1 MKARVGRVYRWC
13 AIDRP
18 VPKDV
23 ASAREM
29 SYTARIQR
37 SVSSMASRCR
47 KPLAMPLFRVTATG
61 HELHAHDGME
71 VVPHPI

>member
-1 MKARVGRVYRWC
+1 MFK
-13 AIDRP
+13 
-18 VPKDV
+18 
-23 ASAREM
+23 ET